1 MISLIIA
8 FLLNLGV
15 ITNASQY
22 NPLSTSQQQAIHDW
36 VGDEE
41 ISDL

>member
-8 FLLNLGV
+8 ILLNLGI

-22 NPLSTSQQQAIHDW
+22 NPNSASQHQALYDW